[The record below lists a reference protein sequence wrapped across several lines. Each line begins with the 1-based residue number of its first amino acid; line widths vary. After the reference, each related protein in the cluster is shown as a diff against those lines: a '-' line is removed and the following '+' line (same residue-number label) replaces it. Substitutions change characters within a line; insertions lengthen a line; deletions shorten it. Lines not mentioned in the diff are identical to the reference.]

1 MPPSDLDERLRRA
14 LALPREPAASEEAM
28 GSVVSALPGY
38 RARRRA
44 LVGATGASVL
54 GVLGLTLGLLVV
66 GLQGKSPTTAGPFA
80 ASAPSGPTC
89 VQVQVGTRPASCV
102 GRVTSTEATS
112 LLPAGRSASRSGQNA
127 QEYAPLQSPPPTSTA
142 TIQVT
147 TGERI
152 VVSMPRIS
160 GVSWD
165 RVTLHNLALSGPS
178 GSGEGSLKTHV
189 ESATGRTVAVVP
201 HAMKGGFA
209 LVATGSVSCTSGP
222 ACVPTTDQWSITLN
236 VR

>member
-28 GSVVSALPGY
+28 GSVVSALPGH

-66 GLQGKSPTTAGPFA
+66 GLQGKSPTTSGQFA

-102 GRVTSTEATS
+102 GRVTSTEA
-112 LLPAGRSASRSGQNA
+112 AGRSASPGGQNA
-127 QEYAPLQSPPPTSTA
+127 QEFAPLQSTPSKSTA
-142 TIQVT
+142 TIQAT

-165 RVTLHNLALSGPS
+165 HVTLHNLALSGPS

-201 HAMKGGFA
+201 HAMRGGFA